1 MARSGLV
8 LWFFGSWV
16 LCPALWAQDI
26 VIVSS
31 ATNPAVRIKREGLIL
46 DFRGP
51 ELKLR
56 SRLGAEERI
65 PASRIVEIQ
74 TTWTPPHVAGR
85 TARSEGRFDDALAAL
100 RQAQGAETRPWA
112 QRQIAAD
119 LSGCCLDAGRIE
131 QAVNE
136 FLAIVAIDPDTRH
149 FDVIPIGW
157 RAASDD
163 PALEARA
170 MAWLALRRVSVASL
184 LGASW
189 LLSTSHRG
197 EAIAILQE
205 LQGSSDPR
213 IAGLAAIQVWRTK
226 IVSTPLDEARRWQA
240 QLEKMPHEIQ
250 ATGWYVLGEI
260 YARHD
265 QPQLAALAWLKIP
278 LLYRQQRALAADA
291 LLAAGGQLEKMSQPN
306 EAAGLYRELTRD
318 FPQFPASVEA
328 GKRLAKLPGAG

>member
-1 MARSGLV
+1 
-8 LWFFGSWV
+8 
-16 LCPALWAQDI
+16 
-26 VIVSS
+26 
-31 ATNPAVRIKREGLIL
+31 VRTRREGRIL
-46 DFRGP
+46 DYLGA

-56 SRLGAEERI
+56 TKLGAEETI
-65 PASRIVEIQ
+65 PASRIALIQ
-74 TTWTPPHVAGR
+74 TTWTPPHEAAR
-85 TARSEGRFDDALAAL
+85 TARSEGRFDDALAAFREAL
-100 RQAQGAETRPWA
+100 GAETRPWA
-112 QRQIAAD
+112 QRQIRAD
-119 LSGCCLDAGRIE
+119 VSGCCLDAGRIE

-149 FDVIPIGW
+149 FDVVPIAW
-157 RAASDD
+157 RAAPGN

-170 MAWLALRRVSVASL
+170 MAWLTLRRVPAASL

-213 IAGLAAIQVWRTK
+213 IAGLAAIQTWRTK
-226 IVSTPLDEARRWQA
+226 LVSTPLDEARRCQT

-265 QPQLAALAWLKIP
+265 QPHLAALAWLKIP

-291 LLAAGGQLEKMSQPN
+291 LLAAGGQLEKMTQPK
-306 EAAGLYRELTRD
+306 EAAGLYRELARD
-318 FPQFPASVEA
+318 FPQLPASTEA
-328 GKRLAKLPGAG
+328 SKRLAKLPGAG